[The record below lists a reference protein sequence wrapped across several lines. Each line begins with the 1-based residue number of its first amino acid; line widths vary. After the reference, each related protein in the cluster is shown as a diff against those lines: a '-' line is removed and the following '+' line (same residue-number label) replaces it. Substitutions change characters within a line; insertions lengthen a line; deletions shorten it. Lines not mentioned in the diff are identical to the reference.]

1 MKVVDVMQRN
11 VITVTEGDALA
22 LARQLMLWRGVRHL
36 PVLRTGRV
44 VGILS
49 ERDLL
54 TWIGPEDV
62 QQAIEGTVEDAMKHP
77 VETIEPWAPLA
88 DAAAA
93 MSVKRLGC
101 LPVVSEG
108 ELVGIITNTDL
119 LGSMAQ
125 YPLREADAGALDA
138 GAIMSTEL
146 QAALSDDP
154 LLDAAARMFQHGS
167 RHLPVIDGMRR
178 VVGMLSDRDIREAI
192 GNPLLALEDEARSTR
207 IAALKVSDAMT
218 HEPRT
223 FSIDSPL
230 SALVGALVEESFGA
244 VPIVDEESRLLG
256 IVSYI
261 DLLKVLQRQLAAR

>member
-11 VITVTEGDALA
+11 VVTVTEGDALA

-36 PVLRTGRV
+36 PVVRTGRV
-44 VGILS
+44 VGMLS

-54 TWIGPEDV
+54 SWIGPEGV
-62 QQAIEGTVEDAMKHP
+62 QHAIEGTVEDAMKRP

-88 DAAAA
+88 DAAAT
-93 MSVKRLGC
+93 MSVKKLGC
-101 LPVVSEG
+101 LPVVNEG

-125 YPLREADAGALDA
+125 YPLPEAGPDTLDA
-138 GAIMSTEL
+138 GAIMTTDL

-167 RHLPVIDGMRR
+167 RHLPVMDGMQR

-192 GNPLLALEDEARSTR
+192 GNPLLALEDKTRSAR
-207 IAALKVSDAMT
+207 IASLRVSDAMT
-218 HEPRT
+218 REPRT

-230 SALVGALVEESFGA
+230 SLLVGALVEENFGA
-244 VPIVDEESRLLG
+244 VPVVDEEGRLLG